1 MRDLTLPAG
10 SPPLPSPPAVRH
22 RVRLFLQILLLIMAV
37 MLFASYL
44 LYRQDL
50 GDARKSALGSSQ
62 LIETRCGTI
71 EYASEGAGAPV
82 LVLHGTGGGWDQGI
96 LASSGLIAH
105 GFRVI
110 APSRFGYLRTTMPA
124 DPSPQAEA
132 DTWPCFLDALG
143 VQRVPVI
150 AMSAGATPAL
160 QLALRHPDRV
170 SALVLLVP
178 ASGGI
183 APDPA
188 VGPSAFLMNVVLRSD
203 FPFWA
208 MMKVAPSTMLKIVAV
223 PASLV
228 PTLQPQDRAQL
239 DATIAKIFPV
249 SQRRLGLL
257 NDAHNQMSSEAFAL
271 ERISTP
277 TLLISAEDDLY
288 KTLPNAQIAAARIP
302 NARLIAFETG
312 GHLLLG
318 RGSQVWPAIAEFIRR

>member
-1 MRDLTLPAG
+1 MRDLTLPAESPALR
-10 SPPLPSPPAVRH
+10 SPPMVRH
-22 RVRLFLQILLLIMAV
+22 RVRLFFQILLLVIAV
-37 MLFASYL
+37 LLLASYI
-44 LYRQDL
+44 LYRHDL
-50 GDARKSALGSSQ
+50 SNARKSALAGSQ
-62 LIETRCGTI
+62 LIDTRCGTI
-71 EYASEGAGAPV
+71 EYATEGAGAPV

-96 LASSGLIAH
+96 LASRGLIPH

-110 APSRFGYLRTTMPA
+110 APSRFGYLRTAMPA

-188 VGPSAFLMNVVLRSD
+188 VGPSPFLMNVVLRSD

-208 MMKVAPSTMLKIVAV
+208 MMKVSPSSMLKIVAV
-223 PASLV
+223 PAALV

-239 DATIAKIFPV
+239 NATIEKIFPV
-249 SQRRLGLL
+249 SQRRLGML
-257 NDAHNQMSSEAFAL
+257 NDAHNQMSGNAFVL
-271 ERISTP
+271 ERITTP
-277 TLLISAEDDLY
+277 TLLVSAADDLY
-288 KTLPNAQIAAARIP
+288 KTLPNAQLGAARIP
-302 NARLIAFETG
+302 NAKLVSFETG

-318 RGSQVWPAIAEFIRR
+318 RGSQVWPAVADFIRR

>member
-1 MRDLTLPAG
+1 MRDLTLEAHSPTLPAR
-10 SPPLPSPPAVRH
+10 PAARH
-22 RVRLFLQILLLIMAV
+22 RVRLFFQILLLIIAV
-37 MLFASYL
+37 LLLASYL

-50 GDARKSALGSSQ
+50 GNARKSALVGSQ
-62 LIETRCGTI
+62 LIDTRCGPI

-96 LASSGLIAH
+96 LASSGLIPH

-110 APSRFGYLRTTMPA
+110 APSRFGYLRTAMPA

-143 VQRVPVI
+143 LQRVPVI

-188 VGPSAFLMNVVLRSD
+188 VGPSPFLMNVVLRSD

-208 MMKVAPSTMLKIVAV
+208 IMKVAPSSMLKIVAV

-228 PTLQPQDRAQL
+228 PALRPQDRAQL
-239 DATIAKIFPV
+239 NTTIAKILPV
-249 SQRRLGLL
+249 SQRRLGML
-257 NDAHNQMSSEAFAL
+257 NDAHNQTSDEAFAL

-288 KTLPNAQIAAARIP
+288 KTLPNAQVAAERIP
-302 NARLIAFETG
+302 NAKLIAFETG

-318 RGSQVWPAIAEFIRR
+318 RGSQVWPAVAEFIRR

>member
-1 MRDLTLPAG
+1 MRDLTLPPG

-22 RVRLFLQILLLIMAV
+22 RVRLFFQVLLLIIAV
-37 MLFASYL
+37 LLLASYL
-44 LYRQDL
+44 LYRRDL
-50 GDARKSALGSSQ
+50 SSARKSALVGSQ
-62 LIETRCGTI
+62 LIDTRCGTI
-71 EYASEGAGAPV
+71 EYASEGVGAPV

-96 LASSGLIAH
+96 LATSALIPH

-110 APSRFGYLRTTMPA
+110 APSRFGYLRTAMPA

-143 VQRVPVI
+143 LRRVPVI

-183 APDPA
+183 APDP
-188 VGPSAFLMNVVLRSD
+188 VGPSSLLMNVVLRSD

-208 MMKVAPSTMLKIVAV
+208 MKKVAPTSMLKIVAV

-228 PTLQPQDRAQL
+228 PTLGAQDRAQL
-239 DATIAKIFPV
+239 DATITKIFPV
-249 SQRRLGLL
+249 SRRRLGML
-257 NDAHNQMSSEAFAL
+257 NDAHNQMSGEMFAL
-271 ERISTP
+271 ERVTTP

-288 KTLPNAQIAAARIP
+288 KTLPNAKIAAARIP
-302 NARLIAFETG
+302 NAKLITFETG

-318 RGSQVWPAIAEFIRR
+318 RNSQV